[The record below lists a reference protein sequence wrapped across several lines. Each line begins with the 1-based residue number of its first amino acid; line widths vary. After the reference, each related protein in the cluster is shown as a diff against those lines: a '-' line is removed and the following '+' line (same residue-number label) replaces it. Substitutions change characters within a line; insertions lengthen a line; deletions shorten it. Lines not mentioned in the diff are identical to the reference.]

1 MKKPLSSRIIGLTLM
16 ILSILGMLFSISG
29 IVAVWV
35 IYPRIRESA
44 SEILDSLET
53 ALMTSQDAFDLS
65 DQAIEDLLLDF
76 GIIKGSFD
84 SLDTTLEG
92 VSGSLDTS
100 ANLIGDN
107 LKQTVIDTQTALES
121 AASTAVLIDNTLDFL
136 SRIPLLGVDYDPEVP
151 LHISL
156 EQVANN
162 LEKFPD
168 ALDTIEGGITKTTDG
183 LGALQINLSDLN
195 NQIQDFSDDLE
206 QTQVVILKFS
216 DNIDVIKTQVESLND
231 NLGLYLTLS
240 SLFIS
245 GLLFW
250 SGLSQLII
258 LNQGYIYLKGETIL
272 VNLSD
277 IERK

>member
-35 IYPRIRESA
+35 IYPRIRDSA
-44 SEILDSLET
+44 SEILDSFET
-53 ALMTSQDAFDLS
+53 AIMTSQDAFDLS
-65 DQAIEDLLLDF
+65 YQAIEDLLLDF

-195 NQIQDFSDDLE
+195 NQIQEFSDDLE

-216 DNIDVIKTQVESLND
+216 DNIDVIKTQLMSLND
-231 NLGLYLTLS
+231 NLGLYLTLF

-272 VNLSD
+272 VNLTD